1 MTTTDREHT
10 EVSGSSYLLEDD
22 ESDTDIRQVH
32 DDAGNTDEF
41 IAE

>member
-1 MTTTDREHT
+1 MTTTGREHT
-10 EVSGSSYLLEDD
+10 QISGSSYLLEDD
-22 ESDTDIRQVH
+22 DSDTNIRQVH